1 MRTLNTFSEE
11 PKAVEVIVVDK
22 TANVY
27 IRENIESHTV
37 EDFDGTERTEW
48 TAVEYSARLVHTK
61 DFAVTEDL
69 IEQIKTAEYNKAAKE
84 IRAMRDAL
92 LAESD
97 KEVLPDRLN
106 KNSNLFKA
114 WSEYREALRDIPEQ
128 EGFPYDVEFPKKPE

>member
-27 IRENIESHTV
+27 IRENIEPHTV
-37 EDFDGTERTEW
+37 EDFDSTERTEW
-48 TAVEYSARLVHTK
+48 TAVEYSAQLVNTPSLE
-61 DFAVTEDL
+61 VTEDL

-84 IRAMRDAL
+84 VRAMRDYL

-97 KEVLPDRLN
+97 KEILPDRLN
-106 KNSNLFKA
+106 KSSTAFKE
-114 WSEYREALRDIPEQ
+114 WSVYREALRDIPEQ
-128 EGFPYDVEFPKKPE
+128 DGFPYNVEFPKKPE